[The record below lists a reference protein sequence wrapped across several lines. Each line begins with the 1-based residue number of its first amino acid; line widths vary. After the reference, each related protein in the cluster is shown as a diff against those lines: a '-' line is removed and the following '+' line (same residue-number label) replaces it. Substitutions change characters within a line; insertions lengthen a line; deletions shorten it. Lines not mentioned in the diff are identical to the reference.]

1 MSLNQ
6 VKDTLYDVVVL
17 FFRGATVIWAE
28 QLGTKPQLP
37 YVTLKLGTI
46 QRKAFPV
53 DDPDYGRCYYCSAIA
68 EVNLYTQGQPITV
81 GEKVTGNYA
90 NTAASDLLEFSN
102 FLESD
107 AVVDLLEEP
116 GIDVYLNPP
125 VRDLSQLEN
134 DSKFRYRAMAE
145 YTVTFVEKADGHY
158 GIGGMPAAPN
168 YSGGGTNSMA
178 EEQTETIEELEIEQ
192 IIEGG

>member
-1 MSLNQ
+1 MNLNQ
-6 VKDTLYDVVVL
+6 VKDTLYDVVAQ
-17 FFRGATVIWAE
+17 FFQGATVIWAE
-28 QLGTKPQLP
+28 QLGTKPKLP

-53 DDPDYGRCYYCSAIA
+53 EDPDYGRFYHCSTIA

-81 GEKVTGNYA
+81 GTNVTGNYA

-102 FLESD
+102 YLESD
-107 AVVDLLEEP
+107 AVVDLLEGP
-116 GIDVYLNPP
+116 GIDVSLNPP

-145 YTVTFVEKADGHY
+145 YTVTFVEQADGRY
-158 GIGGMPAAPN
+158 GIGGMPAVPN
-168 YSGGGTNSMA
+168 YSGGGTKPMV
-178 EEQTETIEELEIEQ
+178 EEETEPIEDIEIEE